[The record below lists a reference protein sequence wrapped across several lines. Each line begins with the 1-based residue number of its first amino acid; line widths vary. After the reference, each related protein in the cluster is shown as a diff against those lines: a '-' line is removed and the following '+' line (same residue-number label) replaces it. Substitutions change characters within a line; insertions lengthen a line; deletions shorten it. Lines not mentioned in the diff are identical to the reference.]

1 MIDGLLSIYNS
12 NVLSVVDILEIYH
25 LLRIYK
31 NAEIRERLVLTIKL
45 QFNRNGDSFPRLN
58 VQSTSHKYCLVMK
71 PIEQIFMGFTFYHF
85 E

>member
-1 MIDGLLSIYNS
+1 MIDGLLSINHS

-58 VQSTSHKYCLVMK
+58 VQSTSHK
-71 PIEQIFMGFTFYHF
+71 
-85 E
+85 

>member
-1 MIDGLLSIYNS
+1 MIDGLLSINHS
-12 NVLSVVDILEIYH
+12 NVLSAVDILEIYH

-58 VQSTSHKYCLVMK
+58 VQSTSHKYCPVMK
-71 PIEQIFMGFTFYHF
+71 PIEQIFNGFYLLSF
-85 E
+85 

>member
-1 MIDGLLSIYNS
+1 MLRYICELL
-12 NVLSVVDILEIYH
+12 VF
-25 LLRIYK
+25 
-31 NAEIRERLVLTIKL
+31 TIKL

>member
-1 MIDGLLSIYNS
+1 MIDGLLSINHS
-12 NVLSVVDILEIYH
+12 NVLSVVDILDIYH

>member
-1 MIDGLLSIYNS
+1 MLRYVNF
-12 NVLSVVDILEIYH
+12 NVF
-25 LLRIYK
+25 
-31 NAEIRERLVLTIKL
+31 TIKL

-58 VQSTSHKYCLVMK
+58 VQSTSQTYCPVMK

>member
-1 MIDGLLSIYNS
+1 MIDGLLSINHS

-58 VQSTSHKYCLVMK
+58 VQSTSHKYRPVMK
-71 PIEQIFMGFTFYHF
+71 PIEQIFNGFYLLSF
-85 E
+85 